1 MTPEGRMHGLFL
13 GIDCGTQGSK
23 ALLLDAG
30 SGRTLGLGLS
40 LIHISEPTRHL

>member
-23 ALLLDAG
+23 ALLL
-30 SGRTLGLGLS
+30 SKS
-40 LIHISEPTRHL
+40 C

>member
-23 ALLLDAG
+23 ALLDRK
-30 SGRTLGLGLS
+30 SVV
-40 LIHISEPTRHL
+40 

>member
-23 ALLLDAG
+23 AL
-30 SGRTLGLGLS
+30 
-40 LIHISEPTRHL
+40 

>member
-23 ALLLDAG
+23 
-30 SGRTLGLGLS
+30 
-40 LIHISEPTRHL
+40 

>member
-23 ALLLDAG
+23 A
-30 SGRTLGLGLS
+30 
-40 LIHISEPTRHL
+40 

>member
-23 ALLLDAG
+23 ALL
-30 SGRTLGLGLS
+30 
-40 LIHISEPTRHL
+40 